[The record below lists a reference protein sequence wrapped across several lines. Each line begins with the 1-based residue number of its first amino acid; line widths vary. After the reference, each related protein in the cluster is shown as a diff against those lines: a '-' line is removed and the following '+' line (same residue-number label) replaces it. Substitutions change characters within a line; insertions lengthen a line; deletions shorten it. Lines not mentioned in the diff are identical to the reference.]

1 MGRRG
6 CQSEAGVIRITVSM
20 FLWVL
25 DKTLTA
31 GGWCL
36 CEDTS
41 GLQCFK
47 FLSAG
52 GGGRRGMGEGF
63 NCGVLKDES
72 WGCSSFFHPHPPP
85 FFKPGPWKSPKG
97 FIPVGALL
105 EERTE
110 GTERLPSGGRRPHAD
125 WLWTGFPFP
134 VELQPTDASVMTLT
148 TLLYSPYPL
157 SFPHKE
163 RGVCRGLKSPCT
175 VCGCLLSKIR
185 STNWLREMKS
195 KSKWVNL
202 SVCLLTVSW
211 SVAWSSSPQ
220 GKSHGSVLNF

>member
-85 FFKPGPWKSPKG
+85 FFLTWALEVSQGLYTCWSIVGGKNRGDRKTAQRREEASCWLALNW
-97 FIPVGALL
+97 IPIPCGA
-105 EERTE
+105 T
-110 GTERLPSGGRRPHAD
+110 THRRISDDPNN
-125 WLWTGFPFP
+125 P
-134 VELQPTDASVMTLT
+134 VV
-148 TLLYSPYPL
+148 
-157 SFPHKE
+157 
-163 RGVCRGLKSPCT
+163 
-175 VCGCLLSKIR
+175 
-185 STNWLREMKS
+185 
-195 KSKWVNL
+195 
-202 SVCLLTVSW
+202 
-211 SVAWSSSPQ
+211 
-220 GKSHGSVLNF
+220 